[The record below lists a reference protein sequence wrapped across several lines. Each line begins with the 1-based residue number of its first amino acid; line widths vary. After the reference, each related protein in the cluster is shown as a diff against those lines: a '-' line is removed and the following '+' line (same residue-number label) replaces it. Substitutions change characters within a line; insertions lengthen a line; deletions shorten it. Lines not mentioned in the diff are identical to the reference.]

1 LTRIAEALDGV
12 RRLAIDTAP
21 LIYLVERHPD
31 FGALV
36 REVVQRAEAGEL
48 ELVTSSLTLTEVLSQ
63 PYSRGDEELAAIYRS
78 ILLETPYLRVLPVD
92 SQVAERAARLRA
104 AYRLKTPD
112 AIQLAVASGCR
123 CDAFLTNDNDLA
135 RVEEPRVLLLNRL
148 ERSA

>member
-1 LTRIAEALDGV
+1 MTGIAEALDGV

-31 FGALV
+31 FGPLV

-63 PYSRGDEELAAIYRS
+63 PFARGDEEMANTYRS
-78 ILLETPYLRVLPVD
+78 ILLETPYLRVLSVDPVA
-92 SQVAERAARLRA
+92 AERGARLRA

-112 AIQLAVASGCR
+112 AIQLAIASGSR
-123 CDAFLTNDNDLA
+123 CEAFLTNDTELA
-135 RVEEPRVLLLNRL
+135 RVEELRVLVLNRL
-148 ERSA
+148 EVST